1 MTHAVVKYVPRRPFF
16 DIFVGKGWHNR
27 CRVFR
32 RADGAYFHHEGVALQ
47 QDQIDSIM
55 KDFFSK

>member
-1 MTHAVVKYVPRRPFF
+1 MENSVVKYVPRRPFF

-27 CRVFR
+27 CRVYRNANGSFF
-32 RADGAYFHHEGVALQ
+32 YHEGVQLTQ
-47 QDQIDSIM
+47 EQINGVM